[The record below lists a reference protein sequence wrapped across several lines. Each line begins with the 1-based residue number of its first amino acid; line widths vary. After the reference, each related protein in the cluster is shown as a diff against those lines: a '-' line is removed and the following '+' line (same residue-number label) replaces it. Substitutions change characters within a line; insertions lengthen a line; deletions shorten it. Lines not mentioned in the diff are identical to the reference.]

1 MSSCSHR
8 LTTVAAIL
16 PLVLALGACTPKQD
30 TVKDEPVATVQTAP
44 AAGAPAASTTPAQSQ
59 AQIDAAA
66 AAAAAAAANPLAALD
81 DPRNPVSRRVVY
93 FDFDRSD
100 IKQEH
105 LAQIEA
111 HARLLVA
118 NPSLR
123 ARIEGHCDERGTREY
138 NIGLGDRRA
147 QAVRRIL
154 MFQGVAAGQLQSVSY
169 GEERPAADGHD
180 EAAWAA
186 NRRVELVYSR

>member
-1 MSSCSHR
+1 MSSSVRC
-8 LTTVAAIL
+8 LKVL
-16 PLVLALGACTPKQD
+16 PLALMLAVGACAPKQE
-30 TVKDEPVATVQTAP
+30 TVKDEPVATVEAATAGRP
-44 AAGAPAASTTPAQSQ
+44 ATTLPASNQ

-66 AAAAAAAANPLAALD
+66 AAAAAASSPLLALD
-81 DPRNPVSRRVVY
+81 DPRNPVSNRVVF

-105 LAQIEA
+105 LAQLEA

-118 NPSLR
+118 NPTLR
-123 ARIEGHCDERGTREY
+123 ARLEGHCDERGTREY

-154 MFQGVAAGQLQSVSY
+154 MFQGVAAGQLQTVSY
-169 GEERPAADGHD
+169 GEERSAADGH
-180 EAAWAA
+180 EESAWAR
-186 NRRVELVYSR
+186 NRRVELVYQR